1 VRQRR
6 LGKRLF
12 VSAAVAVLVA
22 CAAACREKPPVEPLQ
37 LDGNLLTVN
46 NHSAQEWKNVEIWL
60 NRNHS
65 VRVPSIAAGSR
76 LQVPLDSF
84 VAGFGQRFNYKRTPI
99 TDLRLKATLPDG
111 SPIELTHQFEERGLA
126 GAFGGKR

>member
-6 LGKRLF
+6 LGERL
-12 VSAAVAVLVA
+12 VTCAAVAALIV
-22 CAAACREKPPVEPLQ
+22 CAAACQEKPPVEPLQ
-37 LDGNLLTVN
+37 LDGNLLTVDN
-46 NHSAQEWKNVEIWL
+46 RSAQDWTNAEIWL

-65 VRVPSIAAGSR
+65 VRIPSIAAGSR

-84 VAGFGQRFNYKRTPI
+84 VAGFGQRFNYKRTQV

-111 SPIELTHQFEERGLA
+111 SPIELQHEFRQGGLA

>member
-1 VRQRR
+1 MRQRR
-6 LGKRLF
+6 LGDRLLTC
-12 VSAAVAVLVA
+12 AAVAVLIA
-22 CAAACREKPPVEPLQ
+22 CAAACREKPPIEPLQ
-37 LDGNLLTVN
+37 LDGNLLTVDN
-46 NHSAQEWKNVEIWL
+46 RSEQEWKNVEIWL

-65 VRVPSIAAGSR
+65 VRIPSIAAGSR

-84 VAGFGQRFNYKRTPI
+84 VAGFGQRFNYKRTQI

-111 SPIELTHQFEERGLA
+111 KPIELQHEFTQSGLA